1 MKRVTQGVALHHGV
15 PCRIV
20 RRTSGRVLVIVEG
33 WPFPRWLDASEVIKR
48 PPATFE
54 PALF

>member
-1 MKRVTQGVALHHGV
+1 MKYETHGM
-15 PCRIV
+15 PCRVI

-33 WPFPRWLDASEVIKR
+33 WPFPRWLDAAEVIKR
-48 PPATFE
+48 QPAPFE